1 MFRFEHTEFLYLL
14 LLLPVVALFM
24 LYRFRQWNKKRKRL
38 SEQKLFKRLLPDYNN
53 RYKWLSF
60 SFTLLILALLIISL
74 SNPQWATKR
83 EKVKAMSSDI
93 FIAMD
98 ISQSMMVRDIPP
110 NRLERAKKLVER
122 MILELKGNRIGLIFF
137 AGEAYVQMPLTS
149 DYAAALMFL
158 KSANPGQI
166 ASQGTAIVEAI
177 NIADESFTSD
187 RDHQRALVIIT
198 DGEDHD
204 GEAVNRAA
212 AAFEEGMSIFTY
224 GVGTSEGDFIPF
236 TNQMGV
242 ESYKKD
248 QNGDYIKSKVNVK
261 LMDDIASAGGG
272 KYYSILAGES
282 TVDDLVDQLERIE
295 KREME
300 QRSFTAFDSYF
311 QYFLILAIIFLLLE
325 FLWPERSLKKKS
337 KLKYRF

>member
-1 MFRFEHTEFLYLL
+1 MFRFEHTEYLYLL
-14 LLLPVVALFM
+14 LLLPVIALLM
-24 LYRFRQWNKKRKRL
+24 LYKFKRWRIKRKKL
-38 SEQKLFKRLLPDYNN
+38 SEQKLFQRLIPDYSSKH
-53 RYKWLSF
+53 KWFNF
-60 SFTLLILALLIISL
+60 SFILIILALLIFSL

-93 FIAMD
+93 FIALD

-110 NRLERAKKLVER
+110 SRLERAKKLVER
-122 MILELKGNRIGLIFF
+122 MIKALKGNRIGLIFF
-137 AGEAYVQMPLTS
+137 AGEAYVQMPLTA

-177 NIADESFTSD
+177 DIADESFTED

-204 GEAVNRAA
+204 GEAVQRAA
-212 AAFEEGMSIFTY
+212 EAYEEGMSIFTY
-224 GVGTSEGDFIPF
+224 GVGTPEGDFIPF

-248 QNGDYIKSKVNVK
+248 QNGDFIKSKVNVQ
-261 LMDDIASAGGG
+261 LMDEVASAGGG

-282 TVDDLVDQLERIE
+282 TVTDLVDHLERIE

-300 QRSFTAFDSYF
+300 QRSFTAYNSYF
-311 QYFLILAIIFLLLE
+311 QYFLIFALLFILLD
-325 FLWPERSLKKKS
+325 FIWPEKILLKRKS
-337 KLKYRF
+337 EAEK